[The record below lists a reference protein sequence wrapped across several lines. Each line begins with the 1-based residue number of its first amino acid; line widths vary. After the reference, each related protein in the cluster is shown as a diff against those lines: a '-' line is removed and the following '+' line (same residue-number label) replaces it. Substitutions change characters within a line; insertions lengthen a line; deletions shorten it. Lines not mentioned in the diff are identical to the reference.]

1 MFYNRTEELT
11 FLENKFGSKQPE
23 LLIFWGRRR
32 VGKTHLLR
40 EFCTRKQ
47 GIFLMA
53 TSGSSLDNLES
64 FSNSLADYF
73 NDDRLRL
80 RPLARWDEFF
90 LYLNEKI
97 KQRTVIVIDEY
108 PYLVENNPALSSI
121 LQKYWDLNLSQNS
134 NLMLIINGSAIS
146 MMEKETLE
154 YRSPLY
160 GRRTGQWFLEAFDV
174 IEANEFFGYKSL
186 ISAIESYVVTSGIP
200 YYCQILNQYQDI
212 FSAIKN
218 KVLSKGEVL
227 YQEVD
232 FLLLQEFKTPR
243 SYFSILKAIAQGA
256 HKFGDISSK
265 TGYDKSNLTKYLYT
279 LESLKLIR
287 REVPI
292 TEPHPEKSKKGLYLL
307 NDNFIKFWFQFVFPY
322 LAELEAGESE
332 KVLQEYITPK
342 FDHYVSQTI
351 ELVII
356 DLMKKDFF
364 ELDFKFER
372 IGRYWDKDVEIDFL
386 GETRNGV
393 FVIGEIKWTNSP
405 CNKEVYFNLVEK
417 AKNIETEDKEAVLV
431 IVSKSGFAQELEDL
445 KGKNLKLVDL
455 RRWAL

>member
-11 FLENKFGSKQPE
+11 FLENKFISKQPE

-40 EFCTRKQ
+40 EFCNHKQ

-53 TSGSSLDNLES
+53 TSGSSRDNLES

-80 RPLARWDEFF
+80 RPLDRWDEFF

-108 PYLVENNPALSSI
+108 PYLVENNPAISSI
-121 LQKYWDLNLSQNS
+121 LQKYWDLHLNQNS

-154 YRSPLY
+154 YRAPLY

-174 IEANEFFGYKSL
+174 IAASEFFGYKSL
-186 ISAIESYVVTSGIP
+186 ITAIESYVITSGIP
-200 YYCQILNQYQDI
+200 YYCQILSQYQDI
-212 FSAIKN
+212 FSAIQN
-218 KVLSKGEVL
+218 KILSKGEVL

-265 TGYDKSNLTKYLYT
+265 TGYDKSNLTKYLYS
-279 LESLKLIR
+279 LESLKLTR

-292 TEPHPEKSKKGLYLL
+292 TELHPEKSKKGLYFL
-307 NDNFIKFWFQFVFPY
+307 NDNFIKFWFHFVLPH
-322 LAELEAGESE
+322 LAELESGQT
-332 KVLQEYITPK
+332 KTVLQQSIKPK

-351 ELVII
+351 EPIII

-364 ELDFKFER
+364 ELGLKYER
-372 IGRYWDKDVEIDFL
+372 IGRYWDKDIEIDFL
-386 GETRNGV
+386 GETRDGV
-393 FVIGEIKWTNSP
+393 FVFGEIKWTNSP
-405 CNKEVYFNLVEK
+405 CRREVYFDLVEK
-417 AKNIETEDKEAVLV
+417 AKNVETDNKEIVYV
-431 IVSKSGFAQELEDL
+431 IISKSGFTKELEKL
-445 KGKNLKLVDL
+445 EGNNLKLVDL
-455 RRWAL
+455 RNSKL

>member
-11 FLENKFGSKQPE
+11 FLENKFNSTQPE
-23 LLIFWGRRR
+23 FLIFWGRRR

-40 EFCTRKQ
+40 EFCNRKH
-47 GIFLMA
+47 GVFLMA
-53 TSGSSLDNLES
+53 TSGSSLDNLEG
-64 FSNSLADYF
+64 FSNNLADYF

-80 RPLARWDEFF
+80 RLLDRWDEFF

-97 KQRTVIVIDEY
+97 KHRTVVVIDEY
-108 PYLVENNPALSSI
+108 PYLVENNPAISSI

-134 NLMLIINGSAIS
+134 NLMLVINGSAIS

-154 YRSPLY
+154 YRAPLY

-174 IEANEFFGYKSL
+174 IEANEFFGHKNL
-186 ISAIESYVVTSGIP
+186 IAAIESYVITSGIP
-200 YYCQILNQYQDI
+200 YYCQILSQYQDI
-212 FSAIKN
+212 FSAIQN
-218 KVLSKGEVL
+218 KILSRGEVL

-265 TGYDKSNLTKYLYT
+265 TGYDKSNLTKYLFT

-322 LAELEAGESE
+322 MAQLEAGETE
-332 KVLQEYITPK
+332 KVLQQYIKPN

-351 ELVII
+351 EPVII
-356 DLMKKDFF
+356 DLLKKDF
-364 ELDFKFER
+364 LGLGFKFES
-372 IGRYWDKDVEIDFL
+372 IGRYWNKDIELEML
-386 GETRNGV
+386 GQTRDGI

-405 CNKEVYFNLVEK
+405 IGRDVYFDLIEK
-417 AKNIETEDKEAVLV
+417 AKTVETDDKEIVYV
-431 IVSKSGFAQELEDL
+431 IVSKSGFAKELEKL
-445 KGKNLKLVDL
+445 KSKNLRLVDL
-455 RRWAL
+455 RQWAL

>member
-1 MFYNRTEELT
+1 MFYNRAEELT
-11 FLENKFGSKQPE
+11 FLERKFSSKQPE
-23 LLIFWGRRR
+23 FLIFWGRRR

-40 EFCTRKQ
+40 KFCSRKQ

-53 TSGSSLDNLES
+53 TSGSSRDNLES
-64 FSNSLADYF
+64 FSNTLADYF
-73 NDDRLRL
+73 NDERLRL
-80 RPLARWDEFF
+80 RPFDRWDEFF

-97 KQRTVIVIDEY
+97 KQRTIIIIDEY
-108 PYLVENNPALSSI
+108 PHLVENNAALSSI
-121 LQKYWDLNLSQNS
+121 LQKYWDLHLSQNS

-174 IEANEFFGYKSL
+174 IEANEFFRYKSL
-186 ISAIESYVVTSGIP
+186 ISAIESYTITSGIP
-200 YYCQILNQYQDI
+200 YYCQILSQYKDV

-218 KVLSKGEVL
+218 KILSKGEVL

-243 SYFSILKAIAQGA
+243 SYFSILKAVALGA

-265 TGYDKSNLTKYLYT
+265 TGYDKSNLTKYLNT
-279 LESLKLIR
+279 LDNLKLIR

-322 LAELEAGESE
+322 LNELEAGETE
-332 KVLQEYITPK
+332 KVLQKYIEPK
-342 FDHYVSQTI
+342 FDHYVSLTI
-351 ELVII
+351 EPVII

-364 ELDFKFER
+364 KHGLKFER
-372 IGRYWDKDVEIDFL
+372 IGRYWDKDIEIDFL
-386 GETRNGV
+386 GVTRDGV
-393 FVIGEIKWTNSP
+393 TVFGEIKWTNSP
-405 CNKEVYFNLVEK
+405 INREVYFNLVRK
-417 AKNIETEDKEAVLV
+417 AKNIKTKDSEVMYVLV
-431 IVSKSGFAQELEDL
+431 SKTGFDQELGELPD
-445 KGKNLKLVDL
+445 KNLKLVDL
-455 RRWAL
+455 RQWAL